1 MSKTK
6 EKKDTVEKD
15 FLSYPDTAAD
25 VINVLLYQGDQV
37 TTAGRLLAGPTE
49 TVYQGR
55 EKLRSQMEDLCK
67 YEIEE
72 IGRASCRERV

>member
-55 EKLRSQMEDLCK
+55 EKPPQYLAAVQK
-67 YEIEE
+67 EE
-72 IGRASCRERV
+72 AFGKGVEVY

>member
-25 VINVLLYQGDQV
+25 VINVLLYQGDRV

-55 EKLRSQMEDLCK
+55 EKPPQYLAAVQKEEAFGKGMEV
-67 YEIEE
+67 Y
-72 IGRASCRERV
+72 